1 MTTTYCTSADVAKL
15 IWRAGDGS
23 DFTASTNPTQSFVED
38 LINAAEDE
46 IDARTRHAWRSTL
59 VSDEL
64 HDYIRNNA
72 YRQRG
77 WWSYRGKIFLNHR
90 AIHDFTAG
98 THKIEIW
105 DGSDWIDLVSDDYTE
120 GRNDDYWIDY
130 NQGIIYFVN
139 TYPFEIEQGVR
150 VTYAYGEDTVPN
162 DIRFACA
169 KMAAIDLVMQDDRS
183 VMVVEGSD
191 NVPQP
196 SKVEIWQAAIEKTL
210 EKYAEIINV

>member
-15 IWRAGDGS
+15 IWRAGTGE
-23 DFTASTNPTQSFVED
+23 DFTASTNPTNTFVED
-38 LINAAEDE
+38 LINAAEDG
-46 IDARTRHAWRSTL
+46 IDAHTRHSWRSTL
-59 VSDEL
+59 VSDEIRN
-64 HDYIRNNA
+64 YIRNDR

-77 WWSYRGKIFLNHR
+77 WWAYRGKVFLNHR

-105 DGSDWIDLVSDDYTE
+105 DGSEWVDMIAGDYTE
-120 GRNDDYWIDY
+120 GRAADYWIDY

-139 TYPFEIEQGVR
+139 TYPQEIEQGVR

-191 NVPQP
+191 NVKQP
-196 SKVEIWQAAIEKTL
+196 SKVEIWQAAVDKAL
-210 EKYAEIINV
+210 EGYVEIIGV